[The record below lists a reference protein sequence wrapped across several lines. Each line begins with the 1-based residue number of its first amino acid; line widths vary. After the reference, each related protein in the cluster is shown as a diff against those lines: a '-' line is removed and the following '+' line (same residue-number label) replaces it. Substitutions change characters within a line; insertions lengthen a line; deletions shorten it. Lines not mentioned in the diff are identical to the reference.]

1 VIVAEHA
8 GFCFGV
14 DRAVKLASEA
24 ANGKDS
30 VACLGPLIHNRQ
42 VSAALAARGVEEVS
56 SLTEIPKGGTVVLPS
71 HGVPPGVRTEAERL
85 GISTVD
91 ATCPL
96 VTRAQERAEDFARRG
111 HLVVVIGDPE
121 HTEVKGIVGAARERA
136 VVVQAA
142 KDVAGLPVAE
152 SVGVIAQTTYR
163 LKEFQEIV
171 QAIGLRY
178 EVVETADTLCH
189 VTGSRQSAAR
199 GLAERCDMVL
209 VVGGRHSANTRR
221 LYEICKETGTE
232 THHIE
237 TADDIIRNWLE
248 GKHRIG
254 VTAGASTPD
263 WIIEEVVAT
272 MYEEEKKEQEELL
285 EEATEEV
292 AEEAAKPVDPAEAG
306 GEVEL
311 EEEATEVEAVVEEAP
326 EEEPA
331 AAEAPEAEPAEEEA
345 PEAEPAEEE
354 APEAEPAEE
363 LSEAEKRA
371 MEGVADEDFDETM
384 DMSAHE
390 MYEESFTDLN
400 PGDIVKGK
408 VVQLTDDEIL
418 VDVGYKTEGTIPR
431 RELQYSAEEINVGD
445 EISVFVRRIE
455 AEGDLL
461 LSKRRA
467 DIERTWGKLE
477 EIFKND
483 ETIEAPVTREVK
495 GGLILDVGDRGFM
508 PASHVSRGFVKD
520 LGQFVGETM
529 TCRIIELDRKKRQII
544 LSRKEVLEEEHAKKR
559 EETWDR
565 LQEGKVIKGTV
576 KRLTDFG
583 AFVDLGGVD
592 GLLHV
597 SELSWGRVEHPSEVL
612 EEGQEIEV
620 LILRVDE
627 ERERVSLGYKQIQP
641 DPWDDVEGKYP
652 EGALV
657 EGTVVRLVGFGAFVE
672 LEPGVDGLIHISQLA
687 DYRVATP
694 EEIVGEGEEV
704 KVKVLS
710 VNADERRISLSLRDA
725 EMNFVSRGPKQD
737 DDDEAKSGALTLG
750 DVFGELFE
758 DNMNHKAEEA
768 EGAADAAEEVDEE
781 APAVDADDAPVVE
794 TEEDPE
800 DGDEDTEAVEEEE
813 SAEELEEADDDEPAD
828 AGDEDAD
835 EDEDE
840 DEDDDE
846 DEDEDEKPEDG
857 Q

>member
-1 VIVAEHA
+1 LWGRGVRALEVIVAEHA

-237 TADDIIRNWLE
+237 TADEIIRNWLE

-292 AEEAAKPVDPAEAG
+292 AEEAAKPVDPEEAG

-311 EEEATEVEAVVEEAP
+311 EEEAPEVEAVAEEAP
-326 EEEPA
+326 ED
-331 AAEAPEAEPAEEEA
+331 
-345 PEAEPAEEE
+345 EPAEEE

-363 LSEAEKRA
+363 LSEAEKKA

-477 EIFKND
+477 EVFKND

-612 EEGQEIEV
+612 EEGQDIEV

-737 DDDEAKSGALTLG
+737 DDDETKSGALTLG

-758 DNMNHKAEEA
+758 ENMTQKAEEA
-768 EGAADAAEEVDEE
+768 DDTADAAEEVDEE
-781 APAVDADDAPVVE
+781 APAVDADDAPIVE
-794 TEEDPE
+794 TEEDPG

-813 SAEELEEADDDEPAD
+813 SSEELEEPDDDEPAD
-828 AGDEDAD
+828 AGDEVA
-835 EDEDE
+835 DEDE

-846 DEDEDEKPEDG
+846 KPEDG

>member
-1 VIVAEHA
+1 
-8 GFCFGV
+8 
-14 DRAVKLASEA
+14 
-24 ANGKDS
+24 
-30 VACLGPLIHNRQ
+30 
-42 VSAALAARGVEEVS
+42 
-56 SLTEIPKGGTVVLPS
+56 
-71 HGVPPGVRTEAERL
+71 
-85 GISTVD
+85 
-91 ATCPL
+91 
-96 VTRAQERAEDFARRG
+96 
-111 HLVVVIGDPE
+111 
-121 HTEVKGIVGAARERA
+121 
-136 VVVQAA
+136 
-142 KDVAGLPVAE
+142 
-152 SVGVIAQTTYR
+152 
-163 LKEFQEIV
+163 
-171 QAIGLRY
+171 
-178 EVVETADTLCH
+178 
-189 VTGSRQSAAR
+189 
-199 GLAERCDMVL
+199 
-209 VVGGRHSANTRR
+209 
-221 LYEICKETGTE
+221 
-232 THHIE
+232 
-237 TADDIIRNWLE
+237 
-248 GKHRIG
+248 
-254 VTAGASTPD
+254 
-263 WIIEEVVAT
+263 VAT

-292 AEEAAKPVDPAEAG
+292 AEEAAKPVDPEEAG

-311 EEEATEVEAVVEEAP
+311 EEEAPEVEAVAEEAP
-326 EEEPA
+326 ED
-331 AAEAPEAEPAEEEA
+331 
-345 PEAEPAEEE
+345 EPAEEE

-363 LSEAEKRA
+363 LSEAEKKA

-477 EIFKND
+477 EVFKND

-612 EEGQEIEV
+612 EEGQDIEV

-737 DDDEAKSGALTLG
+737 DDDETKSGALTLG

-758 DNMNHKAEEA
+758 ENMTQKAEEA
-768 EGAADAAEEVDEE
+768 DDTADAAEEVDEE
-781 APAVDADDAPVVE
+781 APAVDADDAPIVE
-794 TEEDPE
+794 TEEDPG

-813 SAEELEEADDDEPAD
+813 SSEELEEPDDDEPAD
-828 AGDEDAD
+828 AGDEVA
-835 EDEDE
+835 DEDE

-846 DEDEDEKPEDG
+846 KPEDG